1 MILASHLFL
10 TNLNS
15 LLSGIIYQRFD
26 QCKIKQRGIIRRTD
40 HTSVSVKRCFL
51 LSFFV
56 SIKQIAAV
64 DFLSFLRGAK
74 KIFLKKISKFLM
86 ILDSFSVSCFPI

>member
-26 QCKIKQRGIIRRTD
+26 QDKAEGNYPTNRPHI
-40 HTSVSVKRCFL
+40 CFSQEMFPL
-51 LSFFV
+51 VFFC
-56 SIKQIAAV
+56 INKADIAAV